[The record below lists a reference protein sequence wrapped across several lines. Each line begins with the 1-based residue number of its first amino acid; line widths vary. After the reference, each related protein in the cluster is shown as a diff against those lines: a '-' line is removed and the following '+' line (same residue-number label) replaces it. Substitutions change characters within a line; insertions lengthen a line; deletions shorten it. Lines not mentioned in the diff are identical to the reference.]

1 VPIEKKGTRKI
12 RVCVDFR
19 DPNWAMLKD
28 EYLMPVAD
36 VLINNALATRLSVF
50 WMGMQVIIRYS
61 WPRMTSQ
68 KLPFA
73 GPGFVGLFEWVV
85 MTFRLK
91 MNPLKC
97 AFGVSAGRFLGLV
110 VNERGIEI
118 DPKKVEVIGRI
129 QEPT

>member
-1 VPIEKKGTRKI
+1 VEWVSNIVPVEKKGTREI

-19 DPNWAMLKD
+19 NLNWAMPKD
-28 EYLMPVAD
+28 EYPMPVTN
-36 VLINNALATRLSVF
+36 VLTNNALATRLSVF

-97 AFGVSAGRFLGLV
+97 AFGVSAG
-110 VNERGIEI
+110 
-118 DPKKVEVIGRI
+118 
-129 QEPT
+129 

>member
-1 VPIEKKGTRKI
+1 
-12 RVCVDFR
+12 
-19 DPNWAMLKD
+19 
-28 EYLMPVAD
+28 
-36 VLINNALATRLSVF
+36 
-50 WMGMQVIIRYS
+50 
-61 WPRMTSQ
+61 
-68 KLPFA
+68 
-73 GPGFVGLFEWVV
+73 

-118 DPKKVEVIGRI
+118 DRKKVEVIGRI